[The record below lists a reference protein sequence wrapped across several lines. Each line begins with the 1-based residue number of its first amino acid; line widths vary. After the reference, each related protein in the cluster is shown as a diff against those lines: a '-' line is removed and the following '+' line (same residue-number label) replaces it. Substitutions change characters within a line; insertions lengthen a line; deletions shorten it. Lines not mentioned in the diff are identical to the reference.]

1 MVETMDEVLKIALA
15 GPLPV
20 LAAAASTP
28 DAEVEPAISDDT
40 ITH

>member
-1 MVETMDEVLKIALA
+1 VLKIALA

-20 LAAAASTP
+20 IAAAAP
-28 DAEVEPAISDDT
+28 AEVQPAISDDT